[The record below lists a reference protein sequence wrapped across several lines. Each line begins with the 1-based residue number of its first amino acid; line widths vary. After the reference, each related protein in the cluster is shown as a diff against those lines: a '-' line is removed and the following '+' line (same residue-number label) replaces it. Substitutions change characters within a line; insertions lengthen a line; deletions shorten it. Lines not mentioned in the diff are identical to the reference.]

1 MQMGGCLR
9 TSAARP
15 HGPREMSVILKLHRS
30 TGCYLRA
37 VWSTN
42 SVSWVQQEL
51 LVQELPVQELPA
63 GVYDSTGLGDFSS
76 NLEIRKRL
84 ILIVKSWR

>member
-15 HGPREMSVILKLHRS
+15 RGAREMSVILKLHRS

-51 LVQELPVQELPA
+51 LVQELPA